1 MNNIKEYYFTYD
13 LLEFKIKDGGGKIMD
28 RKIIP
33 GVVAGVI
40 VTILT
45 YLLQNMWII
54 KKLNLST
61 LIIAIILGALIKNT
75 VGVSKKFEGG
85 IKFCSKK
92 VLRIAIVMLG
102 FKLSFSQI
110 LKMGPKAV
118 IVILISTTSTILFTN
133 YLGKKFNLKDKL
145 TTLLATGISI
155 CGAAAVAAVNSI
167 IKSDEEDVAYSIG
180 VVTVLGTIFMFIYPV
195 ISNLFKMNSQLYSI
209 WAGASIHE
217 VAQVVAAGFT
227 VSNDVGTQATIV
239 KLTRVLF
246 IIPVTII
253 LSLTS
258 SKRENSKFSF
268 KNISIPYFVL
278 LFLLV
283 VVINSSVQIPKNIL
297 DLLVKIDGYLM
308 TLAMAG
314 LGLDLSIASMKKVG
328 LKPLYLGIISSLFIS
343 LISLIMSHIV

>member
-1 MNNIKEYYFTYD
+1 MNIK
-13 LLEFKIKDGGGKIMD
+13 
-28 RKIIP
+28 IIL
-33 GVVAGVI
+33 GIAASII
-40 VTILT
+40 VTIT
-45 YLLQNMWII
+45 AYLLQNIWII

-75 VGVSKKFEGG
+75 VGISEKFEGG

-92 VLRIAIVMLG
+92 VLRIAIVLLG

-110 LKMGPKAV
+110 LKIGPKAV

-133 YLGKKFNLKDKL
+133 YLGKKFNLKQNL
-145 TTLLATGISI
+145 TTLLATGMSI
-155 CGAAAVAAVNSI
+155 CGAAAIAAVNSI
-167 IKSDEEDVAYSIG
+167 IKSDEEDIAYSIG
-180 VVTVLGTIFMFIYPV
+180 VVTLLGTIFMFVYPV
-195 ISNLFKMNSQLYSI
+195 IFKLFKMNQQIYSI
-209 WAGASIHE
+209 WAGSSIHE

-227 VSNDVGTQATIV
+227 VSNDAGTQATIV

-258 SKRENSKFSF
+258 SKKENSKFSL
-268 KNISIPYFVL
+268 KNISIPYFVI
-278 LFLLV
+278 LFLLIV
-283 VVINSSVQIPKNIL
+283 IINSTIQIPKNTL
-297 DLLVKIDGYLM
+297 DLLVKTDGYLM

-328 LKPLYLGIISSLFIS
+328 LKPLYLGIISSSFIS
-343 LISLIMSHIV
+343 LISLIVSHIV

>member
-1 MNNIKEYYFTYD
+1 MNK
-13 LLEFKIKDGGGKIMD
+13 
-28 RKIIP
+28 KIIS
-33 GVVAGVI
+33 GFAACII
-40 VTILT
+40 VTVT
-45 YLLQNMWII
+45 AYLLQNIWII

-75 VGVSKKFEGG
+75 IGISEKFEYG

-110 LKMGPKAV
+110 LKIGPKAV
-118 IVILISTTSTILFTN
+118 IVILVSTTSTILFTN
-133 YLGKKFNLKDKL
+133 YLGKKFNLKNNL
-145 TTLLATGISI
+145 TTLLSTGISI
-155 CGAAAVAAVNSI
+155 CGAAAIAAVNSI
-167 IKSDEEDVAYSIG
+167 IKSDEEDIAYSIG
-180 VVTVLGTIFMFIYPV
+180 IITVLGTIFMFVYP
-195 ISNLFKMNSQLYSI
+195 IIFKLFKMNQQIYSI
-209 WAGASIHE
+209 WAGSSIHE
-217 VAQVVAAGFT
+217 VAQVVAAGFA
-227 VSNDVGTQATIV
+227 VSNDAGTQATIV

-258 SKRENSKFSF
+258 SKKDNSKFSF

-283 VVINSSVQIPKNIL
+283 VILNSAIQIPKNTL

-328 LKPLYLGIISSLFIS
+328 LKPLYIGIISSLFIS
-343 LISLIMSHIV
+343 LISLFMANIVNI